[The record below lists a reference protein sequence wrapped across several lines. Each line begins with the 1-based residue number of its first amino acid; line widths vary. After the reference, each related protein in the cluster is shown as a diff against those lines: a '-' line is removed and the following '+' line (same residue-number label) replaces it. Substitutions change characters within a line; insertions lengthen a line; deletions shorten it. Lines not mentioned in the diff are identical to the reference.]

1 MIKFMLDTN
10 ILIYTINNRPS
21 KVRER
26 FGLHEGQLCISTIS
40 WGELVYGCEKS
51 SRPEENLADI
61 ESMANRLEIAVFD
74 ASAAA
79 HFGQI
84 RAELAQKGKPIGPYD
99 AMIAGH
105 ARSLG
110 LVLVTNNVKEF
121 RRVSGLRVENW
132 SGPE

>member
-10 ILIYTINNRPS
+10 ILIYTINNRPA

-26 FGLHEGQLCISTIS
+26 FGQHEGQLCISTVS

-51 SRPEENLADI
+51 SRPEENLADV
-61 ESMANRLEIAVFD
+61 ESMAYRLEIAVFD
-74 ASAAA
+74 TSAAA
-79 HFGQI
+79 HSGQI
-84 RAELAQKGKPIGPYD
+84 RAELSRSGKSIGPYD

-105 ARSLG
+105 ARSLA

-132 SGPE
+132 T

>member
-1 MIKFMLDTN
+1 MKFMLDTN
-10 ILIYTINNRPS
+10 ILIYTINNRPEN
-21 KVRER
+21 VRKR
-26 FGLHEGQLCISTIS
+26 FGRHESQLCISTVS

-74 ASAAA
+74 TTAAA

-84 RAELAQKGKPIGPYD
+84 RAELARLGKPIGPYD
-99 AMIAGH
+99 MMIAGH

-132 SGPE
+132 T

>member
-1 MIKFMLDTN
+1 MIKFMLDTS
-10 ILIYTINNRPS
+10 ILIYTINNRPT
-21 KVRER
+21 KVRKR
-26 FGLHEGQLCISTIS
+26 FGLHEGQLCISTVS

-79 HFGQI
+79 HFGQV
-84 RAELAQKGKPIGPYD
+84 RAELARRGKPIGPYD

-110 LVLVTNNVKEF
+110 LVLVTNNVREF

-132 SGPE
+132 T

>member
-1 MIKFMLDTN
+1 MKFMLDTN
-10 ILIYTINNRPS
+10 ILIYTINNRPAN
-21 KVRER
+21 VRKR
-26 FGLHEGQLCISTIS
+26 FSRHEGQLCISTVS

-51 SRPEENLADI
+51 SRPEENLTDI
-61 ESMANRLEIAVFD
+61 ESMASRLEIAVFD
-74 ASAAA
+74 TTAAA

-84 RAELAQKGKPIGPYD
+84 RAELARLGKPIGPYD
-99 AMIAGH
+99 LMIAGH

-132 SGPE
+132 T

>member
-10 ILIYTINNRPS
+10 ILIYTINNRPT
-21 KVRER
+21 KVRKR
-26 FGLHEGQLCISTIS
+26 FGLHEGQLCISTVS

-79 HFGQI
+79 HFGQV
-84 RAELAQKGKPIGPYD
+84 RAELARKGKPIGPYD

-110 LVLVTNNVKEF
+110 LVLVTNNVREF

-132 SGPE
+132 T

>member
-1 MIKFMLDTN
+1 VIKFMLDTN
-10 ILIYTINNRPS
+10 ILIYTINNRPT
-21 KVRER
+21 KVRKR
-26 FGLHEGQLCISTIS
+26 FSRHEGQLCISTVS

-74 ASAAA
+74 ATAAA
-79 HFGQI
+79 HSGQI
-84 RAELAQKGKPIGPYD
+84 RAELARLGKSIGPYD
-99 AMIAGH
+99 MMIAGH

-110 LVLVTNNVKEF
+110 MVLVTNNVKEF

-132 SGPE
+132 T

>member
-1 MIKFMLDTN
+1 MLDTN
-10 ILIYTINNRPS
+10 ILTYTINNRPAN
-21 KVRER
+21 VRKR
-26 FGLHEGQLCISTIS
+26 FSRHESQLCISTVS
-40 WGELVYGCEKS
+40 WGELVYGCERS
-51 SRPEENLADI
+51 LRPEENLADI

-74 ASAAA
+74 TTAAA

-84 RAELAQKGKPIGPYD
+84 RAELARLGEPISPYD
-99 AMIAGH
+99 MMIAGH

-132 SGPE
+132 T

>member
-10 ILIYTINNRPS
+10 ILIYTINNRPA
-21 KVRER
+21 KVRKR
-26 FGLHEGQLCISTIS
+26 FRRHEGQLCISTVS
-40 WGELVYGCEKS
+40 WGELMYGCEKS

-74 ASAAA
+74 TSAAA
-79 HFGQI
+79 HSGQI
-84 RAELAQKGKPIGPYD
+84 RAELDRVGKPIGPYD
-99 AMIAGH
+99 TMIAGH

-132 SGPE
+132 T

>member
-1 MIKFMLDTN
+1 MMKFMLDTN
-10 ILIYTINNRPS
+10 ILIYTINNRPT
-21 KVRER
+21 KVRKR
-26 FGLHEGQLCISTIS
+26 FGRHEGQLCISTVS

-84 RAELAQKGKPIGPYD
+84 RAELTRKGRPIGPYD
-99 AMIAGH
+99 MMIAGH

-121 RRVSGLRVENW
+121 RRVKGLRVENW
-132 SGPE
+132 T